1 MASNTN
7 YNITSKNIVMNTLKI
22 KEAFPNLPNKKIDTI
37 QKVINRINDKPKLR
51 LNMTTKGPS
60 HKQVIVPINSDLS
73 KRFIKDSANYVTN
86 INRALKSIKSNVC
99 TDFICADTKGIII
112 STNSVASNSDLQEIE
127 KYIKNFLQINNNSVA
142 TPRLP

>member
-1 MASNTN
+1 
-7 YNITSKNIVMNTLKI
+7 MNTLKI

-127 KYIKNFLQINNNSVA
+127 KYIKTLFKSTTTVSLLLDFLN
-142 TPRLP
+142 

>member
-1 MASNTN
+1 
-7 YNITSKNIVMNTLKI
+7 
-22 KEAFPNLPNKKIDTI
+22 
-37 QKVINRINDKPKLR
+37 
-51 LNMTTKGPS
+51 MTTKGPS

-127 KYIKNFLQINNNSVA
+127 KYIKNSLQINNNSVA

>member
-1 MASNTN
+1 
-7 YNITSKNIVMNTLKI
+7 MNTLKI

-127 KYIKNFLQINNNSVA
+127 KYIKNSLQINNNSVA

>member
-1 MASNTN
+1 LIH
-7 YNITSKNIVMNTLKI
+7 NIAINTLKI

-127 KYIKNFLQINNNSVA
+127 KYIKNSLQINNNSVA